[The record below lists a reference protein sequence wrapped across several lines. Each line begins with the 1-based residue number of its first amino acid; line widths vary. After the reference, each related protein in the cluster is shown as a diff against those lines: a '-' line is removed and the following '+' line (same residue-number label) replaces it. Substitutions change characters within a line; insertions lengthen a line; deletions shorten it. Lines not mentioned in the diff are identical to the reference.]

1 MVQISIDVTTS
12 CPSCTRAKRLLKS
25 LGQKWNE
32 INIEKEGLSRYDL
45 SQLTGGYTV
54 PQIVIGDQ
62 TVGGFSELFALHQ
75 SGTLKALLADQADA

>member
-1 MVQISIDVTTS
+1 MVQISMYVTNW
-12 CPSCTRAKRLLKS
+12 CHYCTRAKRLLKS

-62 TVGGFSELFALHQ
+62 PVGGFSELFALHQ
-75 SGTLKALLADQADA
+75 SGKLKALLADQADA